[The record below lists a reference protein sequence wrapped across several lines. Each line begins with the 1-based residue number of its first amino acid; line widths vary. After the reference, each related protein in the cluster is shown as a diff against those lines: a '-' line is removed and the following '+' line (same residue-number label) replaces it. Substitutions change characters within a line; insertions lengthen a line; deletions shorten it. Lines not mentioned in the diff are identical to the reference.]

1 VIQNVLAIAGSL
13 RRASFNRRLV
23 SAAQECAPA
32 GMTIVAYD
40 ELRSIP
46 PFDEDLEAAE
56 GGPEAVRS
64 LRRQVARADGLL
76 IATPEYN
83 WSIPGVLKNA
93 IDWLSRPGPE
103 EVLIGKPVAVI
114 GASAGRWGTRL
125 AQANLRQVLTST
137 ESLVMPGPALFVRE
151 AQAAFA
157 PSGQLDAS
165 TRDQL
170 VGVLA
175 AFSRWM
181 EAVERG
187 SERARRARTDEPH
200 EAERLAASLVPP
212 EPGGC

>member
-1 VIQNVLAIAGSL
+1 
-13 RRASFNRRLV
+13 
-23 SAAQECAPA
+23 
-32 GMTIVAYD
+32 MTIVAYD
-40 ELRSIP
+40 DLRTIP
-46 PFDEDLEAAE
+46 PFDEDLEA
-56 GGPEAVRS
+56 GTGPEAVRS
-64 LRRQVARADGLL
+64 LRRRVAGADGLL

-83 WSIPGVLKNA
+83 WSMPGVLKNA

-151 AQAAFA
+151 AGAAFG

-175 AFSRWM
+175 VFSRWM

-187 SERARRARTDEPH
+187 FGRARGARTDGTH
-200 EAERLAASLVPP
+200 EAGQLAESRVPP
-212 EPGGC
+212 EP